1 MRMKIVAIF
10 GCILIVGSAFA
21 HSGASGIVKERM
33 DNMKAIAG
41 QMKVLGDMMK
51 GEATFDHQAAK
62 QATEALLEH
71 ASHVAKVFERRNL
84 DHPTEAL
91 PLIWEDWEGF
101 TAIAAEMERDVARL
115 NDVIG
120 IIMNQHLDMALD
132 TVTNIFILIV
142 FLQSLVLVT

>member
-51 GEATFDHQAAK
+51 GEATFDDQVAK
-62 QATEALLEH
+62 QATEALLGH
-71 ASHVAKVFERRNL
+71 ASHVAKVFEKRNL

-115 NDVIG
+115 NDVIASQAG
-120 IIMNQHLDMALD
+120 LTPLKP
-132 TVTNIFILIV
+132 V
-142 FLQSLVLVT
+142 FNKIAASCRNCHEKYRIRK

>member
-51 GEATFDHQAAK
+51 GEATFDDQVAK
-62 QATEALLEH
+62 QATEALLGH
-71 ASHVAKVFERRNL
+71 ASHVAKVFEKRNL

-115 NDVIG
+115 NDVIASQAG
-120 IIMNQHLDMALD
+120 LAPLKP
-132 TVTNIFILIV
+132 V
-142 FLQSLVLVT
+142 FNKIAASCRDCHEKYRIRK

>member
-71 ASHVAKVFERRNL
+71 ASHVAKVFEKRNL

-115 NDVIG
+115 NDVIASQAG
-120 IIMNQHLDMALD
+120 LAPLKP
-132 TVTNIFILIV
+132 V
-142 FLQSLVLVT
+142 FNKIAASCRSCHEKYRIRK